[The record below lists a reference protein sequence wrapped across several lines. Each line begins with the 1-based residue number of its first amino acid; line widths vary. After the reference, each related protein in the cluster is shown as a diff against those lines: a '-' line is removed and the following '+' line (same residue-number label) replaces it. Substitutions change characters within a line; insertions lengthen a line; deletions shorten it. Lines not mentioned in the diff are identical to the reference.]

1 MATGLSPICEG
12 HARNMEKYKQRD
24 KKKTWHKAENFTNMI
39 VKIVRNASTNFCGTI
54 SLFMQERQWGC
65 SEFVL

>member
-1 MATGLSPICEG
+1 MATGLSTICKG

-39 VKIVRNASTNFCGTI
+39 VKIVQNASTNFCGTI
-54 SLFMQERQWGC
+54 SLFM
-65 SEFVL
+65 